1 MDVKAHWDHVY
12 ATKSPDE
19 VSWYQVRPEVSLQL
33 IESTGV
39 DHEARILD
47 VGAGASRLI
56 DELLSSGFEHVGA
69 LDVAEAALTLVKA
82 RLGAKADHVEWFAG
96 DVTTFESP
104 CSWDVWHDRA
114 VFHFLV
120 DSEAQ
125 QAYVRS
131 LERSVI
137 PGGYAIIATFG
148 PQGPTRCSGL
158 DVVRSSPTALAE
170 VLGPTWDLITHS
182 YEDHRTPSGAVQQF
196 VYGLFHRT
204 VSK

>member
-1 MDVKAHWDHVY
+1 MDVKAHWDQMY

-33 IESTGV
+33 IESTGA
-39 DHEARILD
+39 DHDARILD

-56 DELLSSGFEHVGA
+56 DELLRSRFEHVGA

-82 RLGAKADHVEWFAG
+82 RLGPKAKNVEWFAG

-104 CSWDVWHDRA
+104 HAWDVWHDRA

-120 DSEAQ
+120 DSDAQ
-125 QAYVRS
+125 RAYVRS

-158 DVVRSSPTALAE
+158 DVVRRSPAALAE
-170 VLGPTWDLITHS
+170 VLGPAWDLITHR

-196 VYGLFHRT
+196 VYCLFRRT
-204 VSK
+204 VSP